1 MTNIAST
8 NVNDNLG
15 NITSDNEADTVPKA
29 IPVDNTSDNP
39 ENLKPTG
46 IVKTFQ
52 EAAGYGVNSPDM
64 QRLHNTDAPSFGSTV
79 LAQITNSNL
88 TKEAYH
94 HVTDLGLMLSE
105 DDRKKF
111 FEPTEKETNTD
122 YIKQAVDQGY
132 GDYVKQFAD
141 ANTDAMYER
150 IKERVIQQQQAQ
162 QVVNDAG
169 LTKGLSAGLVAGLT
183 DPVSLAM
190 FGAFAP
196 EGLATKTL
204 WQAVGDT
211 ALAGAGA
218 QTVSEALMKQFRPDR
233 TLGESVENIGAATI
247 LGGLFGAAGKGV
259 SEYLA
264 PKLAKAAEG
273 IDTYRNTPDL
283 QPINDSDA
291 AITDFSNKSIGA
303 AESPKAPENYSQVI
317 LPEGYIKSKAFQAS
331 MDVTSKVSPKVALM
345 NSPFD
350 TSRTLV
356 EKLVRSDLATEKNAE
371 GIASEIPVWNEVRTV
386 ESDLYQA
393 HKGTDDQYAAY
404 RKDTAIPDK
413 LGKEDFEN
421 QVGLAGFNDDKSDNP
436 YVAKAAQ
443 AVREKFM
450 AKYEAEALDSGVLDK
465 LQTSDPS
472 YMLRIWNKNKIIAD
486 RENFSAMIRDDLQ
499 SQFNAEKFNTEQAI
513 LKLTGKTDEES
524 IKKLADLQIQKYAF
538 DRIANSEPN
547 SEYGINTYLKD
558 SVDKTV
564 NQLTTKDFMNNLY
577 RITPNDRGP
586 LKERT
591 FNVASNRYKDYL
603 ITNSRVLTERYQRT
617 VIPEIYLQKKFG
629 YTNLVT
635 SGEGKSEIIREL
647 EAERNAKFKSAQTEE
662 ERLSIDKQYQR
673 DVENIAQIW
682 DQTRGTYRSDN
693 KTSDDIVKRGLAA
706 IRMGTVLT
714 KMGGVTLS
722 SIGDPLNI
730 ANAHGWARTLK
741 GSMALTLNRDLA
753 NVNRQQVY
761 RVAKGLNYELNSRLR
776 NMHDLGDPYASPSTA
791 FERGLSWL
799 TRQSANI
806 SLINQWTDIGERL
819 STFVNSQRIIEN
831 AIERASG
838 KTLTKDEDVWMKQIG
853 ISDQLESKML
863 EQFNKY
869 GKEYEDGSKV
879 FNTQDWSDQRAAK
892 AVESILNANV
902 SSEIVVRAPGD
913 LPKAAENDWV
923 KTFTLGLSSYNFA
936 AQSKLLLSTMQKNDR
951 SFLLANANFM
961 IMGAAIYAMKL
972 FLTGQKIPDDNAKLF
987 YGTLQNNQLI
997 GLPMMAYNYAEAAG
1011 VPFAAKKLAEKA
1023 GYNLD
1028 PNNDAKAPTL
1038 DNGLK
1043 TIGGPGYDTITNLAN
1058 ATSLLARLSSNT
1070 SITTSQIH
1078 NARKALP
1085 FQNHFVMRRLFDK
1098 AEEGLANQTNAT
1110 DNRRP
1115 Q

>member
-8 NVNDNLG
+8 SVNDNLN
-15 NITSDNEADTVPKA
+15 NIDSDNELDTIPKA
-29 IPVDNTSDNP
+29 APVDSTSDNP

-64 QRLHNTDAPSFGSTV
+64 QRLHNTDAPSFGATV
-79 LAQITNSNL
+79 MAQITNSNL

-94 HVTDLGLMLSE
+94 HVTDLGLMLSD

-111 FEPTEKETNTD
+111 FEPNEKETNTD
-122 YIKQAVDQGY
+122 YIKLAVDQGY

-141 ANTDAMYER
+141 ANTDGMYDR
-150 IKERVIQQQQAQ
+150 IKERVIQQQAAQ

-169 LTKGLSAGLVAGLT
+169 LTKGLGAGLVAGLT
-183 DPVSLAM
+183 DPVSLAL
-190 FGAFAP
+190 FGGFAP
-196 EGLATKTL
+196 EGLGAKTL
-204 WQAVGDT
+204 WQAAGET
-211 ALAGAGA
+211 AIAGAGA

-233 TLGESVENIGAATI
+233 TVGESVENIASATI
-247 LGGLFGAAGKGV
+247 LGGLLGGVGKGV
-259 SEYLA
+259 SNYFT
-264 PKLAKAAEG
+264 PKLTKAAEG

-291 AITDFSNKSIGA
+291 AITDFSQRSIGA
-303 AESPKAPENYSQVI
+303 AQAEKVPENYSQVI
-317 LPEGYIKSKAFQAS
+317 IPEGYVKSKAFQAS
-331 MDVTSKVSPKVALM
+331 MDITSAVSPKVALM

-350 TSRTLV
+350 TSRTVL
-356 EKLVRSDLATEKNAE
+356 EKLVSSGLSTEKNAE
-371 GIASEIPVWNEVRTV
+371 GVASEIPVWNQVRTV

-393 HKGTDDQYAAY
+393 HKGIDDQYAAY
-404 RKDTAIPDK
+404 RKDASIPDK

-421 QVGLAGFNDDKSDNP
+421 EVGLAGFNGDKNDNP

-443 AVREKFM
+443 AVREKFFS
-450 AKYEAEALDSGVLDK
+450 KYESEALDSGVLDK

-486 RENFSAMIRDDLQ
+486 RENFGAMVRQDIE
-499 SQFNAEKFNTEQAI
+499 SQFNAEKYNAQQKVTS
-513 LKLTGKTDEES
+513 LTGKTDEES
-524 IKKLADLQIQKYAF
+524 IAALVKAQDHLDELNNLEKSGEKD
-538 DRIANSEPN
+538 
-547 SEYGINTYLKD
+547 TYL
-558 SVDKTV
+558 SESTDKTV
-564 NQLTTKDFMNNLY
+564 SSLTTKDFMNNLY
-577 RITPNDRGP
+577 RVTPNDRGP

-591 FNVASNRYKDYL
+591 FNVSSNRYKDYL
-603 ITNSRVLTERYQRT
+603 ITNARVLTERYQRT
-617 VIPEIYLQKKFG
+617 IVPEIYLQKKFG

-635 SGEGKSEIIREL
+635 SGEGKSELIQEL
-647 EAERNAKFKSAQTEE
+647 EAERNAKFKTAKTEE
-662 ERLSIDKQYQR
+662 ERLSLDKQYQK
-673 DVENIAQIW
+673 DVENISQIW
-682 DQTRGTYRSDN
+682 DMTRGTYRSDN
-693 KTSDDIVKRGLAA
+693 KTSDDIVKRSLAA

-741 GSMALTLNRDLA
+741 GSMALSLNRDLA

-776 NMHDLGDPYASPSTA
+776 NMHDLGDPYASPSTG
-791 FERGLSWL
+791 FERGLSYL

-831 AIERASG
+831 AIERNSG
-838 KTLTKDEDVWMKQIG
+838 KALTKDEDVWMKQIG

-892 AVESILNANV
+892 AVESILNSNV

-972 FLTGQKIPDDNAKLF
+972 FLTGQKIPEDNAKLF
-987 YGTLQNNQLI
+987 YGTLQNNQLL
-997 GLPMMAYNYAEAAG
+997 GLPMMAYNYSEAAG

-1085 FQNHFVMRRLFDK
+1085 FQNHFILRRLFDK
-1098 AEEGLANQTNAT
+1098 AEEELANQTNAT
-1110 DNRRP
+1110 DNRRH
-1115 Q
+1115 